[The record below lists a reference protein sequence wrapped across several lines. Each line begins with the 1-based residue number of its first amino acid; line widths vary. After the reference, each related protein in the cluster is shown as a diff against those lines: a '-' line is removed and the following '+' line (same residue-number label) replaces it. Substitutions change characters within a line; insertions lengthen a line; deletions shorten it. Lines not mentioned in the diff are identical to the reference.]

1 MRNKK
6 FGKTVAALVLGIVLL
21 GNSIP
26 VQAAASNCYEHHGI
40 EIGNGSHG
48 NSYVHTHGVYQCKV
62 VQYYEDYKVVCQN
75 CGAVLSTRSVRLS
88 ETHTSMI
95 P

>member
-26 VQAAASNCYEHHGI
+26 VQAAASNCYAHYGI
-40 EIGNGSHG
+40 ELGNGSHES
-48 NSYVHTHGVYQCKV
+48 SYVHTHGVYQCKV
-62 VQYYEDYKVVCQN
+62 VQYYKDYKTVCQN
-75 CGAVLSTRSVRLS
+75 CGAVLSTRPVKTK
-88 ETHTSMI
+88 ETHTFII